1 MNLRNILNRLTEEE
15 LELLQEEIEG
25 DLYEEIEKVIDDKRQ
40 PSLFVQECNEGDV
53 FIEQGPMRS
62 RYVYKIKSA
71 RNPYFTVETIY
82 TVNGKILFS
91 GFNEYKAGDVMGW
104 RKVSANMW
112 ESFENLLDLKE
123 KKIMA
128 VGRKISKDFNSI
140 WDQLNNEGNGSK

>member
-40 PSLFVQECNEGDV
+40 PSLFVYECNEGDV

-128 VGRKISKDFNSI
+128 VGRKIAKDFNSI
-140 WDQLNNEGNGSK
+140 WDQLNNEGK